1 MLKATR
7 NNGDILL
14 VFLLIFCQSCPH
26 DCHLSPACNRIAIA
40 ATNNTIA
47 PLPMA
52 TNIHKRHDTSA
63 QAIICKWTSGL
74 QGRQLNLRNVT
85 NSASSRSLYKELT
98 IFYCSDSSWAAYR
111 HWSGSAAVV
120 LPVWSRVCATS
131 REPKVG
137 SKSRDF
143 VTCDHQ
149 KSKKIVGGFAT
160 FWFLVGPF

>member
-74 QGRQLNLRNVT
+74 QGRQLFLRNVT
-85 NSASSRSLYKELT
+85 NSASSRSLKAFT
-98 IFYCSDSSWAAYR
+98 RSSRYYSIAAMPPT
-111 HWSGSAAVV
+111 SAAPGLPTGSAAVV
-120 LPVWSRVCATS
+120 LPVWYQGNCDKSGTES
-131 REPKVG
+131 RE
-137 SKSRDF
+137 
-143 VTCDHQ
+143 
-149 KSKKIVGGFAT
+149 
-160 FWFLVGPF
+160 